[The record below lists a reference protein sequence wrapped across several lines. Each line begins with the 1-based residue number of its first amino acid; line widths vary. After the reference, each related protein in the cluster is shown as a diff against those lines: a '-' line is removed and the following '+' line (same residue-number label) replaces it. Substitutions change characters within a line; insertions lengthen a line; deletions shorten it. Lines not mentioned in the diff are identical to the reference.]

1 MQETESDNNDQKFM
15 RGELQSLKFYGM
27 NIMGIS
33 FIAKENN
40 MVLVS

>member
-1 MQETESDNNDQKFM
+1 M
-15 RGELQSLKFYGM
+15 RGELQQSLKFYGM